1 MLRRV
6 CGKSPHVS
14 AMLLKHV
21 IFPSIERDGLVMHV
35 NSDLWAREL
44 LGVACEK
51 PGSDFGWLGSDLW
64 AHELLGVACEWLGS
78 DLWACE
84 LLGSVLVCESQACE
98 AAG

>member
-51 PGSDFGWLGSDLW
+51 PGSDFGGLR
-64 AHELLGVACEWLGS
+64 VARKRFVGPRATRSGLRVARKRFVG
-78 DLWACE
+78 LR
-84 LLGSVLVCESQACE
+84 
-98 AAG
+98 AARKPASL